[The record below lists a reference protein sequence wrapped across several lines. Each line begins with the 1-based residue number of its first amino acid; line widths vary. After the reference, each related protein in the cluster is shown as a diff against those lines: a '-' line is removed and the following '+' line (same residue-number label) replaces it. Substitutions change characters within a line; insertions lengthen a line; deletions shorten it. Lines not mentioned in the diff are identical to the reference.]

1 MSGYN
6 ILVVEDSSI
15 MRQLLVMSLRR
26 LPGVVVMEASDGLE
40 ALKIIAN
47 KNLSLIFSDVNMPGM
62 DGLKLVRMLR
72 GDRRTKDIPVVMVTT
87 EGAEEDRDRAMALG
101 ATEYIT
107 KPVQAGNVV
116 EIASRLLNLST
127 DITEC

>member
-6 ILVVEDSSI
+6 VLVVEDSSI

-26 LPGVVVMEASDGLE
+26 LPGIVVMEASDGLE

-116 EIASRLLNLST
+116 EIASRLLGLST
-127 DITEC
+127 DIAES